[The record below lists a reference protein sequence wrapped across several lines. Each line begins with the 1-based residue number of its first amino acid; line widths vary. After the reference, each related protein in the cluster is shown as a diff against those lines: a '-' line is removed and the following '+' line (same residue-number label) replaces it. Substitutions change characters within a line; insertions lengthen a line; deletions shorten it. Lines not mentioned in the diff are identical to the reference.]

1 VSEFIL
7 RLAALV
13 CHGHTACVLLHCCV
27 AKHAQEDCDRPMC
40 ALHISDQLRGMCACI
55 LAASTPNAA
64 TRNSVGCIYATRKL
78 CAKPG
83 GGGRVLSSPPPPPL
97 SSPPP
102 LPPHFHPNLTD
113 QNTPCHCSSITAIVL
128 QGVAASISTLQGGK
142 ICTPTV
148 KAASLASILQAV
160 VTSGMEF

>member
-1 VSEFIL
+1 MHLCHKEAL
-7 RLAALV
+7 RQA
-13 CHGHTACVLLHCCV
+13 GGG
-27 AKHAQEDCDRPMC
+27 
-40 ALHISDQLRGMCACI
+40 RG
-55 LAASTPNAA
+55 
-64 TRNSVGCIYATRKL
+64 GCW
-78 CAKPG
+78 G
-83 GGGRVLSSPPPPPL
+83 GGGRPPPP

>member
-1 VSEFIL
+1 MSEFIL

-83 GGGRVLSSPPPPPL
+83 GGGRVLSSPPP
-97 SSPPP
+97 